1 MTSSTT
7 VVRVS
12 KNKMVN
18 PGPGAYAMKST
29 FGTEGIKSSF
39 GGRPKDKE
47 TQSSAGYENIGSTIG
62 QGPKWSFH
70 GRPKERASSSLS
82 PGPDYVPPSFGK
94 NAQKSAFH
102 GYVKETKTSD
112 ITPGPG
118 EYQIKSTLNTKSKAF
133 SIKGRVFPPDEVG
146 KSDSPGPKFNPNYKF
161 VLPSTKAYQYHQKI
175 ETKEKIDPSPG
186 PGQYTIQRK
195 LAGSAMSFHGYHREP
210 KKDIFPGP
218 GLYDVKSELGS
229 DAPRFSI
236 RRRIDRET
244 KVTGAPYECIK
255 STIGNDGPKYSFG
268 NRRDIQGKDPGPPG
282 PNYVPPPFG
291 KGSRQSS
298 LYSRRDETKRTT
310 PMQTPG
316 PGEYA
321 IKSEIGG
328 GKKFTLKHRQF
339 PPDENGKAVSP
350 GPAAYTPKF
359 NDAPP
364 PRTIHP
370 RLQDPADKEVKP
382 GYSAPQ
388 YTFGSDAPKFTI
400 GRKEN
405 MDLAPGI
412 P

>member
-18 PGPGAYAMKST
+18 PGPGEYAMKST

-39 GGRPKDKE
+39 GGRPRDKE
-47 TQSSAGYENIGSTIG
+47 VQSSAGYENIGSTIG

-70 GRPKERASSSLS
+70 GRPKERASSSQS
-82 PGPDYVPPSFGK
+82 PGPDYVPPSFGM
-94 NAQKSAFH
+94 NGRKSAFH
-102 GYVKETKTSD
+102 GYTKETKTSD

-133 SIKGRVFPPDEVG
+133 SIKARVFPPDEVG
-146 KSDSPGPKFNPNYKF
+146 KSVSPGPKFNPNYKF

-175 ETKEKIDPSPG
+175 ETKEKVDDSPG

-195 LAGSAMSFHGYHREP
+195 LAGSAMSFHGYSREL

-218 GLYDVKSELGS
+218 GLYDVKHELGS
-229 DAPRFSI
+229 DAPRYSI
-236 RRRIDRET
+236 RRKVDQES
-244 KVTGAPYECIK
+244 KVTGAPYTMIK

-268 NRRDIQGKDPGPPG
+268 NRREIKEKDNGPPG

-291 KGSRQSS
+291 KESRKSS

-316 PGEYA
+316 PGQYA
-321 IKSEIGG
+321 IKSEIGN
-328 GKKFTLKHRQF
+328 GKKFTLKVRQF
-339 PPDENGKAVSP
+339 PPDENGKTVSP
-350 GPAAYTPKF
+350 GPAAYSPSLNDKPKSIS
-359 NDAPP
+359 
-364 PRTIHP
+364 IHP
-370 RLQDPADKEVKP
+370 KVPDPADKEVRA
-382 GYSAPQ
+382 GYAAPQ